1 MIYFDSAA
9 TTLQKPREVPMAV
22 ARTIQTCAS
31 PGRGDYAAS
40 SAADQ
45 ILYRCREA
53 LCRLFDVDDP
63 EKVIFTM
70 NATHALNIAIRSLV
84 KPNTRVLISG
94 WEHNAVTRTL
104 HSIPDVEV
112 VVADAPLFDDQ
123 KTLDAFSLQLE
134 QAPDVVIC
142 TCVSNVFGYILP
154 FESIAEMCHRKK
166 IPLILDASQAAGCVP
181 ISAKQVKADFIAFPG
196 HKGLYGPQGT
206 GVLLCSGGWIPN
218 ALLTGG
224 TGSESMNQEMPNFLP
239 DIGEAGTHNVAGI
252 AGLLEGV
259 RFVRNIGVTQIAQR
273 EKHLLHR
280 LAGKIPKSLPLTPFL
295 SASDNQSGVLSLRC
309 DGLDCQQLAGALGRS
324 GICVRA
330 GLHCAPL
337 AHKSASTLD
346 CGTLRVSFSV
356 FNNSSEIDRFIYTIS
371 HLVHNNL
378 I

>member
-9 TTLQKPREVPMAV
+9 TTLQKPREVPLAV
-22 ARTIQTCAS
+22 SRAIQTCAS

-40 SAADQ
+40 STAEQ
-45 ILYRCREA
+45 ILYRCREE
-53 LCRLFDVDDP
+53 LCGLFDVDNP

-70 NATHALNIAIRSLV
+70 NATHALNIAIHSMV
-84 KPNTRVLISG
+84 KPGSRVLISG

-104 HSIPDVEV
+104 HSIPNVEV
-112 VVADAPLFDDQ
+112 LIAEAPLFDDV
-123 KTLDAFSLQLE
+123 KTLDAFSKQLE
-134 QAPDVVIC
+134 QKPDVVIC

-154 FESIAEMCHRKK
+154 FESISELCHQKS

-181 ISAKQVKADFIAFPG
+181 VSAKTANADFIAFPG

-206 GVLLCSGGWIPN
+206 GVLLCPN
-218 ALLTGG
+218 GSMPQALLTGG
-224 TGSESMNQEMPNFLP
+224 TGSESINQEMPNDLP

-259 RFVRNIGVTQIAQR
+259 RFVRRKGVAQIAQH
-273 EKHLLHR
+273 EKQLLHK
-280 LAGKIPKSLPLTPFL
+280 LAAKMPQTLPLTPFL
-295 SASDNQSGVLSLRC
+295 SFSDNQSGVLSIRC
-309 DGLDCQQLAGALGRS
+309 DKTDCQQLAGALGRA

-337 AHKSASTLD
+337 AHKNAGTLE
-346 CGTLRVSFSV
+346 CGTLRVSFSA
-356 FNNSSEIDRFIYTIS
+356 FNHSGEIDRFIYTIS